1 MYLVIDIGSNTIR
14 VVVFRLKEGMLIPV
28 LNKKYSAG
36 LAGYITK
43 SGAMGREGIERCVDI
58 LAEIRE
64 IIDAFSF
71 DGIYPFAT
79 ASLRNI
85 TNSQKVLEE
94 IEARTGLSVRLLTG
108 KEEAYYDYYGAVQDL
123 GNDQGI
129 LIDIGG
135 GSTEV
140 VVYRNGKPLSAE
152 SLHIGSLNLF
162 NRYVSGLLPDAKE
175 IKNIQQEVKGQLGM
189 LDLDGLLDKEERP
202 LICGVGG
209 TARAAL
215 NLYNAVFHLEKGNR
229 IYERSFLKQV
239 LTSEWED
246 SNLTRL
252 ILKTAPERIHTLLP
266 GIAVLYT
273 AAKFFHGK
281 RIITSSH
288 GVREGYLYEQLE
300 KAGVLHE

>member
-14 VVVFRLKEGMLIPV
+14 VVVFRLREGTLIPV

-36 LAGYITK
+36 LAGYVAK
-43 SGAMGREGIERCVDI
+43 DGAMSREGVERCIDV
-58 LAEIRE
+58 LTEIKE

-71 DGIYPFAT
+71 DGVYPFAT

-85 TNSQKVLEE
+85 TNSAKVLEE
-94 IEARTGLSVRLLTG
+94 IKARTGLSVRLLTG
-108 KEEAYYDYYGAVQDL
+108 KEEAYYDYYGAGQNL
-123 GNDQGI
+123 GKEQGI

-135 GSTEV
+135 GSTEI
-140 VVYRNGKPLSAE
+140 VVYREGKPLLTE

-162 NRYVSGLLPDAKE
+162 NRYVSGLLPDAGE
-175 IKNIQQEVKGQLGM
+175 IREIQQEVKGQLRM
-189 LDLDGLLDKEERP
+189 LDFADVLQEKERP

-215 NLYNAVFHLEKGNR
+215 NLYNTVFHLEKGNR
-229 IYERSFLKQV
+229 IYERSFLKQA
-239 LTSEWED
+239 LERNWED
-246 SNLTRL
+246 SDLTKL
-252 ILKTAPERIHTLLP
+252 ILKTAPERIHTLIP

-281 RIITSSH
+281 RIITSFY
-288 GVREGYLYEQLE
+288 GVREGYLQEQLE
-300 KAGVLHE
+300 KEGILHE